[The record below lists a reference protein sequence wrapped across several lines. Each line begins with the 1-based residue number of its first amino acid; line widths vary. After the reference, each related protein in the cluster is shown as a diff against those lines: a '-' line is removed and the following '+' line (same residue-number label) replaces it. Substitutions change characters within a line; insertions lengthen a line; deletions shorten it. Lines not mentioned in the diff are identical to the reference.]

1 MASSYNIK
9 QNKNKFQNKKTQSQI
24 NNLGKELFLLGLNYD
39 GGTTETV
46 LNSKMITAMMKNTPP
61 HLLNEKYLINILPC
75 ILCHGL

>member
-24 NNLGKELFLLGLNYD
+24 NNLGKGLFLLGLNYD

-46 LNSKMITAMMKNTPP
+46 LNSKMITAMMKINT
-61 HLLNEKYLINILPC
+61 LTLQRVTMTLKLA
-75 ILCHGL
+75 